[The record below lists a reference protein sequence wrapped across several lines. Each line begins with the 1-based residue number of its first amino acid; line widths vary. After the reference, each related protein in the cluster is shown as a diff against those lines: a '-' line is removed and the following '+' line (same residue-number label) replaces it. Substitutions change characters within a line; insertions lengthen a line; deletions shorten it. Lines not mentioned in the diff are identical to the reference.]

1 MGAPPLAGSTASEAD
16 VKKGDVIAA
25 IDGVPM
31 AGKTS
36 FEGAEQLQAR
46 GGVKGSYIC
55 MYIHI
60 YICIIHMYNT
70 HTHTHTHTHRRGGLR
85 ALRSRSRWFASQT
98 TTGTYQHTHSSFP
111 SLLLYIFYYFSSTNL
126 LEKN

>member
-1 MGAPPLAGSTASEAD
+1 MAGSTASEAD

-46 GGVKGSYIC
+46 GGVKGSKVTLSLVRESDNNR
-55 MYIHI
+55 HI
-60 YICIIHMYNT
+60 LT
-70 HTHTHTHTHRRGGLR
+70 HTQLIP
-85 ALRSRSRWFASQT
+85 
-98 TTGTYQHTHSSFP
+98 FP
-111 SLLLYIFYYFSSTNL
+111 AVVHILLLF
-126 LEKN
+126 